1 VQLQVAVELDPDG
14 DPLGEPGTGA
24 ADLDRLDGA
33 LDVDRL
39 EVGPVGLDPRDRV
52 EALFVLCAVTVVE
65 GRFSGSG
72 GSGEL

>member
-39 EVGPVGLDPRDRV
+39 EVGPVGLDP
-52 EALFVLCAVTVVE
+52 VLGWKLCLYCV
-65 GRFSGSG
+65 R
-72 GSGEL
+72 